1 MAAQPKNK
9 ITRVEQGK
17 RRHGNTPKLLKD
29 TTTSRV
35 PLHKQALFGKL
46 LKMVAPNMGGTTKK
60 ETKEEKKESHGAAKT
75 SQAPALA
82 PVPNRAVPTKAAS
95 TIKKVVRT
103 QHKGG

>member
-35 PLHKQALFGKL
+35 PLYKQTLFGKL
-46 LKMVAPNMGGTTKK
+46 LKMVAPNMVNVSAKK
-60 ETKEEKKESHGAAKT
+60 ETREEKKPHHV

-82 PVPNRAVPTKAAS
+82 PVPTKAVPTKATS
-95 TIKKVVRT
+95 TVKKVVRT

>member
-9 ITRVEQGK
+9 ITRVERGK

-29 TTTSRV
+29 TTTGRV

-46 LKMVAPNMGGTTKK
+46 LKMVAPNMGSTSKISGK
-60 ETKEEKKESHGAAKT
+60 EKEEEKKETHHV
-75 SQAPALA
+75 SQTPALA
-82 PVPNRAVPTKAAS
+82 PMPAKAVPTKATS
-95 TIKKVVRT
+95 TVKKVVRT